1 MMRKLNFCIVV
12 IFLLIQINLYS
23 QQIDKVIISGLGG
36 SHDSNVKTAFQI
48 GYTSYN
54 SIPFPGEIILLQNNI
69 QESFDYAI
77 GNDFDLIIRSTTGLS
92 TGIRLA
98 PNYPTVRLVMP
109 AGSNDHIQTFFG
121 DVVSSPVVITGAG
134 IDSNQTAYKLEFFSI
149 DPITGTN
156 LSSYANG
163 YIAGQIAFISNTL
176 DVSFDSARTLARIY
190 GSENGELDFR
200 NGFGKIPVSK
210 IINEALPVELISFTG
225 KIIGSNVVLNWNT
238 ATEINNYGF
247 EVERQTN
254 NTGWNNIGFVFGNGT
269 SNSPKYYTFT
279 DNPPKVNGDIKYR
292 LKQIDNDGQ
301 TAYSNILTFNFSIT
315 SFELYQNYPNPFNPG
330 TTISW
335 HSPIEGNVK
344 IKIFDLLGNFIC
356 EILDDYKSAGINQIE
371 FNIFS
376 SDKNISSGIYI
387 YQIEISN
394 GITSFLQSKKM
405 TLLK

>member
-1 MMRKLNFCIVV
+1 MRKLNFCIVV

-225 KIIGSNVVLNWNT
+225 KIIGSKLNT
-238 ATEINNYGF
+238 LGLDVSDYIIVPDEI
-247 EVERQTN
+247 ET
-254 NTGWNNIGFVFGNGT
+254 
-269 SNSPKYYTFT
+269 
-279 DNPPKVNGDIKYR
+279 
-292 LKQIDNDGQ
+292 L
-301 TAYSNILTFNFSIT
+301 
-315 SFELYQNYPNPFNPG
+315 QN
-330 TTISW
+330 
-335 HSPIEGNVK
+335 
-344 IKIFDLLGNFIC
+344 
-356 EILDDYKSAGINQIE
+356 
-371 FNIFS
+371 
-376 SDKNISSGIYI
+376 
-387 YQIEISN
+387 
-394 GITSFLQSKKM
+394 
-405 TLLK
+405 TLLQFCAAQKDLVIITGGTGLSPRDTTPEAIIPLLDRRIPGIEEAVRSYGQDRTPYAMLSRSVVGFKGDTLIMALPGSTSGASESIDAVFPSVLHLFKIIKGFNHDKK